1 MFTVEGNHLLQSADT
16 FVLIAALGTNLTELQ
31 WGGEDREQL
40 TALKPHKDTMEISMG
55 NEKGQKTFRQAMQFE
70 IPEVSA
76 KAQCKQLS
84 LHSPKEWRG
93 MSHPGEVVSTL
104 VNSSLPFGTNN
115 SDTKRLFPTL

>member
-55 NEKGQKTFRQAMQFE
+55 TEKGQK
-70 IPEVSA
+70 PSD
-76 KAQCKQLS
+76 KQ
-84 LHSPKEWRG
+84 
-93 MSHPGEVVSTL
+93 
-104 VNSSLPFGTNN
+104 SSLRFPRYQPKHNVSSFPFALLRSGGT
-115 SDTKRLFPTL
+115 